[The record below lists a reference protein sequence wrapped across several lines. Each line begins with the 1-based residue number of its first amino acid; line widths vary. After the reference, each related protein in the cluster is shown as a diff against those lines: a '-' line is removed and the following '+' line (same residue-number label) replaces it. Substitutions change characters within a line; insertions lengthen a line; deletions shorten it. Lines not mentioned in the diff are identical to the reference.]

1 MVLIAVWA
9 IIGAVLL
16 VAALGAIGA
25 LAYPEVIDNTEEGL
39 IAALFGL
46 SIGTLLLALGL
57 GVAVGAAIGLI
68 RGTSWGRILGMVFA
82 ALNLVW
88 FPIGTALGVL
98 SIVYLTKPEVRDYFE
113 AAPSE
118 AAPA

>member
-1 MVLIAVWA
+1 
-9 IIGAVLL
+9 
-16 VAALGAIGA
+16 
-25 LAYPEVIDNTEEGL
+25 
-39 IAALFGL
+39 
-46 SIGTLLLALGL
+46 
-57 GVAVGAAIGLI
+57 
-68 RGTSWGRILGMVFA
+68 MVFA

-118 AAPA
+118 AAPAGPRAA